1 MGGENRR
8 GKQSRTVRHG
18 IRSAHAA
25 PRTEPRLI
33 EQLAAPARG
42 VGGVVEMSLDT
53 FVKIFRRPFQ
63 FREFLDQ
70 TWMIAR
76 VSLIPTLLV
85 AIPFTVLVAF
95 TLNILL
101 REIGAAD
108 LSGAGTAFGTITQ
121 LGPVVTVL
129 VVAGAG
135 ATAIC
140 ADLGARTIR
149 EEIDAMR
156 VLGIDPIQRLVVPR
170 VLASTFVALLLNGL
184 VCLIGLS
191 GGYVFSVFLQGVNP
205 GAFIN
210 GLTIL
215 TGLGELVL
223 AFIKAMLFGV
233 VAGLVGC
240 YRGLTVQGG
249 PKGVG
254 IAVNE
259 TVVYAFIC
267 LFVINVIATAIGVR
281 VLAR

>member
-1 MGGENRR
+1 M
-8 GKQSRTVRHG
+8 
-18 IRSAHAA
+18 
-25 PRTEPRLI
+25 
-33 EQLAAPARG
+33 
-42 VGGVVEMSLDT
+42 
-53 FVKIFRRPFQ
+53 FRRPFQ

-76 VSLIPTLLV
+76 VSILPTLLI

-108 LSGAGTAFGTITQ
+108 LSGAGTAFGTVTQ
-121 LGPVVTVL
+121 LGPVATVL

-156 VLGIDPIQRLVVPR
+156 VLGIDPIHRLVVPR

-184 VCLIGLS
+184 VVAIGIS
-191 GGYVFSVFLQGVNP
+191 GGYVFSVLLQGVNP

-210 GLTIL
+210 GLTVL
-215 TGLGELVL
+215 TGLGELLISQV
-223 AFIKAMLFGV
+223 KALLFGV
-233 VAGLVGC
+233 MRRPRRLLP
-240 YRGLTVQGG
+240 RPDRQGR

-254 IAVNE
+254 EAVNE
-259 TVVYAFIC
+259 TVVYAFVC
-267 LFVINVIATAIGVR
+267 LFVINVVMTAFGVR
-281 VLAR
+281 VAWRWMSRR

>member
-1 MGGENRR
+1 M
-8 GKQSRTVRHG
+8 
-18 IRSAHAA
+18 
-25 PRTEPRLI
+25 I
-33 EQLAAPARG
+33 EQLAVPARA
-42 VGGVVEMSLDT
+42 VGGFVEMSMETLRAT
-53 FVKIFRRPFQ
+53 FRRPFQ
-63 FREFLDQ
+63 FGEFLEQ

-76 VSLIPTLLV
+76 VSLVPTLLV
-85 AIPFTVLVAF
+85 AIPFTVLVSF

-184 VCLIGLS
+184 VSAIGIA
-191 GGYVFSVFLQGVNP
+191 GGYVFSVLLQGVNP
-205 GAFIN
+205 GAFVS

-215 TGLGELVL
+215 THLGELVL
-223 AFIKAMLFGV
+223 SEVKALLFGV

-240 YRGLTVQGG
+240 YRGLTVKGG

-254 IAVNE
+254 TAVNE

-267 LFVINVIATAIGVR
+267 LFVINVIMTAIGVR

>member
-1 MGGENRR
+1 M
-8 GKQSRTVRHG
+8 
-18 IRSAHAA
+18 
-25 PRTEPRLI
+25 I
-33 EQLAAPARG
+33 EQLAAPARA
-42 VGGVVEMSLDT
+42 VGGFFEMALDT
-53 FVKIFRRPFQ
+53 FTKMWRRPFQ
-63 FREFLDQ
+63 FREFFEQ

-76 VSLIPTLLV
+76 VSLVPTLLV

-108 LSGAGTAFGTITQ
+108 LSGAGTAVGTVTQ

-170 VLASTFVALLLNGL
+170 VLASTFVAVLLNNL
-184 VCLIGLS
+184 VCAIGIS

-205 GAFIN
+205 GSFIN
-210 GLTIL
+210 GLTVL
-215 TGLGELVL
+215 TGLGELML
-223 AFIKAMLFGV
+223 AEIKAVLFGLL
-233 VAGLVGC
+233 AGMVGC
-240 YRGLTVQGG
+240 YRGLTVKGG

-267 LFVINVIATAIGVR
+267 LFVINVIMTAIGVR
-281 VLAR
+281 VLVR

>member
-1 MGGENRR
+1 M
-8 GKQSRTVRHG
+8 
-18 IRSAHAA
+18 
-25 PRTEPRLI
+25 I
-33 EQLAAPARG
+33 EQLAVPARA
-42 VGGVVEMSLDT
+42 VGGFVEMSIDT

-63 FREFLDQ
+63 FREFLEQ

-76 VSLIPTLLV
+76 VSLVPTLLV

-170 VLASTFVALLLNGL
+170 VLASTVVALLLNGL
-184 VCLIGLS
+184 VCAIGLA

-210 GLTIL
+210 GLTVL

-223 AFIKAMLFGV
+223 AEIKALLFGV
-233 VAGLVGC
+233 VAGLVGLLPGPHGAGRTEGRRHRRERNRRLRLHLSVRHQRDHDGGRRAGVGPVS
-240 YRGLTVQGG
+240 YDLTVRFRRAFR
-249 PKGVG
+249 GVP
-254 IAVNE
+254 
-259 TVVYAFIC
+259 
-267 LFVINVIATAIGVR
+267 R
-281 VLAR
+281 ARRQRR

>member
-1 MGGENRR
+1 
-8 GKQSRTVRHG
+8 
-18 IRSAHAA
+18 
-25 PRTEPRLI
+25 LF
-33 EQLAAPARG
+33 EQLAVPARA
-42 VGGVVEMSLDT
+42 VGGFVEMSLDT
-53 FVKIFRRPFQ
+53 LRKTFRRPFQ

-140 ADLGARTIR
+140 ADLGART
-149 EEIDAMR
+149 
-156 VLGIDPIQRLVVPR
+156 DPIQRLVVPR

-184 VCLIGLS
+184 VSAIGIA
-191 GGYVFSVFLQGVNP
+191 GGYVFSVLLQGVNP
-205 GAFIN
+205 GAFVS
-210 GLTIL
+210 GLTVL
-215 TGLGELVL
+215 THLGELIL
-223 AFIKAMLFGV
+223 SEIKALLFGV

-240 YRGLTVQGG
+240 YRGLTVKGG

-267 LFVINVIATAIGVR
+267 LFVINVIMTAVGVR
-281 VLAR
+281 VLARN

>member
-1 MGGENRR
+1 MI
-8 GKQSRTVRHG
+8 Q
-18 IRSAHAA
+18 
-25 PRTEPRLI
+25 
-33 EQLAAPARG
+33 QLAVPVRA
-42 VGGVVEMSLDT
+42 VGGFFEMSMET
-53 FVKIFRRPFQ
+53 FRGMLRRPFQ
-63 FREFLDQ
+63 LREFLDQ

-76 VSLIPTLLV
+76 VSLLPTLLV
-85 AIPFTVLVAF
+85 AIPFTVLVSF

-101 REIGAAD
+101 REIGAAA
-108 LSGAGTAFGTITQ
+108 LSGAGTAFGTVTQ

-156 VLGIDPIQRLVVPR
+156 VLGINPVDRLVVPR

-184 VCLIGLS
+184 VCAIGLS
-191 GGYVFSVFLQGVNP
+191 GGYLFSVFLQGVNP

-210 GLTIL
+210 GLTVL
-215 TGLGELVL
+215 TGLPELLL
-223 AFIKAMLFGV
+223 AELNALLFGV

-240 YRGLTVQGG
+240 YRGLTVKGG

-254 IAVNE
+254 NAVNE

-267 LFVINVIATAIGVR
+267 LFVINVIMTAIGVR
-281 VLAR
+281 VLS

>member
-8 GKQSRTVRHG
+8 GKQSRTLRHG

-25 PRTEPRLI
+25 PRTELRLI
-33 EQLAAPARG
+33 EQLAAPARA
-42 VGGVVEMSLDT
+42 VGGFVEMSLDT

-63 FREFLDQ
+63 FREFLEQ

-85 AIPFTVLVAF
+85 AIPFTVLVA
-95 TLNILL
+95 
-101 REIGAAD
+101 
-108 LSGAGTAFGTITQ
+108 
-121 LGPVVTVL
+121 
-129 VVAGAG
+129 AGAG

>member
-1 MGGENRR
+1 M
-8 GKQSRTVRHG
+8 
-18 IRSAHAA
+18 
-25 PRTEPRLI
+25 EPRLI
-33 EQLAAPARG
+33 EQLAAPARA
-42 VGGVVEMSLDT
+42 VGGFFEMSLDT
-53 FVKIFRRPFQ
+53 FVKTFRRPFQ

-76 VSLIPTLLV
+76 VALVPTLLV

-121 LGPVVTVL
+121 LGPIVTVL

-156 VLGIDPIQRLVVPR
+156 VLGIDPVQRLVVPR
-170 VLASTFVALLLNGL
+170 VIASMLVAVLLNGL
-184 VCLIGLS
+184 VSVVGVA
-191 GGYVFSVFLQGVNP
+191 GGYVFNVLVQGGTP
-205 GAFIN
+205 GAYVASFQA
-210 GLTIL
+210 
-215 TGLGELVL
+215 LGQLADLVVGET
-223 AFIKAMLFGV
+223 KALLFGAAAAL
-233 VAGLVGC
+233 VASYKGLNAG
-240 YRGLTVQGG
+240 GG

-254 IAVNE
+254 DAVNQS
-259 TVVYAFIC
+259 VVITFML
-267 LFVINVIATAIGVR
+267 LFALNFLVTAIYFQVVPQKGT
-281 VLAR
+281 

>member
-1 MGGENRR
+1 VGD
-8 GKQSRTVRHG
+8 T
-18 IRSAHAA
+18 
-25 PRTEPRLI
+25 PREKGTRLI
-33 EQLAAPARG
+33 EQLAVPARA
-42 VGGVVEMSLDT
+42 VGGFVEMALDT
-53 FVKIFRRPFQ
+53 FRKTFQRPFQ

-184 VCLIGLS
+184 VSAIGIA
-191 GGYVFSVFLQGVNP
+191 GGYVFSVLLQGVNP
-205 GAFIN
+205 GAFVN
-210 GLTIL
+210 GLTVL
-215 TGLGELVL
+215 THLGELIL
-223 AFIKAMLFGV
+223 SEIKALLFGV

-240 YRGLTVQGG
+240 YRGLTVKGG

-254 IAVNE
+254 VAVNE

-267 LFVINVIATAIGVR
+267 LFVINVIMTAIGVR

>member
-1 MGGENRR
+1 MME
-8 GKQSRTVRHG
+8 QFAVPVR
-18 IRSAHAA
+18 A
-25 PRTEPRLI
+25 
-33 EQLAAPARG
+33 
-42 VGGVVEMSLDT
+42 VGG
-53 FVKIFRRPFQ
+53 FVDLSWGTLRASFRRPFQ
-63 FREFLDQ
+63 FQEFLEQ

-76 VSLIPTLLV
+76 VSLIPTLMV
-85 AIPFTVLVAF
+85 AIPFTVLVSF

-184 VCLIGLS
+184 VCAIGLS
-191 GGYVFSVFLQGVNP
+191 GGYVFSVMVQGVNP
-205 GAFIN
+205 GSFVN
-210 GLTIL
+210 GLTLL

-223 AFIKAMLFGV
+223 AEVKALLFGV
-233 VAGLVGC
+233 CAGLVGC
-240 YRGLTVQGG
+240 YRGLTVKGG

-254 IAVNE
+254 EAVNE

-267 LFVINVIATAIGVR
+267 LFVINVFMTAIGVS